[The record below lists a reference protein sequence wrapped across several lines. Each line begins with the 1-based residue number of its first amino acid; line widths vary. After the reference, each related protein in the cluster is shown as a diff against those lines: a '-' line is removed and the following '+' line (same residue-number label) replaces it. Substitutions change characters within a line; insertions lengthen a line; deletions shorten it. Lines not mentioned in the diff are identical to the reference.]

1 MTQTGY
7 IWANVDHSTD
17 FGSVVWLRGDFEPDG
32 DVDFVDFADFAN
44 FAAKW
49 LDSGCGVCG
58 RADLTGDGNVG
69 PDDLRQFT
77 DNWLFGK

>member
-1 MTQTGY
+1 
-7 IWANVDHSTD
+7 V
-17 FGSVVWLRGDFEPDG
+17 
-32 DVDFVDFADFAN
+32 DFAN

-77 DNWLFGK
+77 ENWLFGK